1 MIVCIPLSC
10 IFARHWLSTEIWGE
24 IKLKW
29 RERENLQA
37 EYIRFGLAIESG
49 RVIWIEDSLTLHLGY
64 KETVLLPNSN
74 FGWKDVNSRN

>member
-10 IFARHWLSTEIWGE
+10 IFARHWLSTEIWGGGGT
-24 IKLKW
+24 KV
-29 RERENLQA
+29 ERENLWA

>member
-1 MIVCIPLSC
+1 M
-10 IFARHWLSTEIWGE
+10 
-24 IKLKW
+24 
-29 RERENLQA
+29 ERENLWA